1 MLAVENINYQ
11 HKSFK
16 ILDTISF
23 DAKAGKMIAIV
34 GPNGA
39 GKSSLLSY
47 IANEIEPNANLIRLK
62 DISLKNWKKEDL
74 PQHKAKF
81 SQHQPTDIPLT
92 VKEVVLMGRYP
103 YFQNSPQQQDIDAV
117 DYWMTKTD
125 INHLKDRDYIHLSGG
140 EKQRVHLARV
150 FVQLENEVNQ
160 KLLLLDEPLN
170 NLDVS
175 HQFNLLEILNDFK
188 QKGNLVILVMH
199 DLNLASQFADEVILM
214 NKGKIVYQDSPEKVF
229 RPEIISKI
237 YRFPCTICK
246 NPIDQ
251 KPLILFGKKT
261 ITMNTLTDLKQQW
274 EDLKANQ
281 PKIRIRNAAKELG
294 VSEMEILATQL
305 GDNVTKL
312 KPEFAAI
319 LQEIESLGKVMAL
332 TRNNECV
339 HERKGIYLNPDFSS
353 PHAQLFV
360 GEDIDM
366 RIFLNHWK
374 TAFAVV
380 EKSEHGERKSLQFFG
395 KDGEAI
401 HKIYLVPQSNVEA
414 FDALVEKYKDE
425 DQQTIPATEIIENN
439 VTEKPDNEIDVEG
452 FQQAWV
458 ELKDTHNFFTMLRK
472 FGVTRTQA
480 LRLAPT
486 DYHAKQ
492 ISNEAIVK
500 FLEKSA
506 ETQTPIMVFTGN
518 KGNIQIHTGEIKR
531 TMWHEN
537 WFNILDPDFNMHLD
551 MSKIASTWIVRK
563 PTEDG
568 IVTAIEVFNDKGEII
583 VQFFGKRKPGI
594 PELEQWREIV
604 AELN

>member
-11 HKSFK
+11 YKSFK

-62 DISLKNWKKEDL
+62 DIALKNWKKEDL

-81 SQHQPTDIPLT
+81 SQNQPTDIPLT

-150 FVQLENEVNQ
+150 FVQLKNEVNQ

-188 QKGNLVILVMH
+188 KKGNLVILVMH

-294 VSEMEILATQL
+294 VSEMELLATQL

-401 HKIYLVPQSNVEA
+401 HKIYLVPQSNVDT
-414 FDALVEKYKDE
+414 FDALIKKYKDE

-458 ELKDTHNFFTMLRK
+458 ELKDTHNFFMMLRK

-492 ISNEAIVK
+492 ISNEAIVQ

-604 AELN
+604 AELK